1 MSFPLFYIHRSHFI
15 LAIVTIDQL
24 DKCLR
29 EKKLKLIGFLF
40 LPGISLKLYWCTA
53 GGWRGTG
60 REGRRDAVFT
70 AWENRLAQVPAS
82 TGKTAR

>member
-1 MSFPLFYIHRSHFI
+1 MN
-15 LAIVTIDQL
+15 
-24 DKCLR
+24 
-29 EKKLKLIGFLF
+29 LIGFLF

-60 REGRRDAVFT
+60 REGRQDVVFT

>member
-29 EKKLKLIGFLF
+29 EEKLKQYLF
-40 LPGISLKLYWCTA
+40 FCNSY
-53 GGWRGTG
+53 
-60 REGRRDAVFT
+60 
-70 AWENRLAQVPAS
+70 
-82 TGKTAR
+82 